1 MFSGN
6 GLADIAQTNNGE
18 INMKP
23 YYLLILIIGAT
34 LLTLPACD
42 NKQTGSEKVMNKV
55 DDALDRRP
63 GEKIRDAAEDVGH
76 EFDDAGKAIKESA
89 KDAGK

>member
-42 NKQTGSEKVMNKV
+42 NNQTGSEKVMNKV

-76 EFDDAGKAIKESA
+76 ELDDAAKEIKESA

>member
-1 MFSGN
+1 
-6 GLADIAQTNNGE
+6 
-18 INMKP
+18 MKS

-34 LLTLPACD
+34 FLTLPACD
-42 NKQTGSEKVMNKV
+42 SKQTGSEKVMNKV

-63 GEKIRDAAEDVGH
+63 GEKIRDAAEEVGH
-76 EFDDAGKAIKESA
+76 ELDDAAKEIKESA

>member
-1 MFSGN
+1 MISCN
-6 GLADIAQTNNGE
+6 GLADMAQTNNGA
-18 INMKP
+18 IKMKS

-63 GEKIRDAAEDVGH
+63 GEKIRDAAEDAGH
-76 EFDDAGKAIKESA
+76 ELDDAAKAIKESA
-89 KDAGK
+89 KDAGR

>member
-1 MFSGN
+1 
-6 GLADIAQTNNGE
+6 
-18 INMKP
+18 MKMKT

-34 LLTLPACD
+34 FLTLSACD

-63 GEKIRDAAEDVGH
+63 GEKIRDAAEDAGH
-76 EFDDAGKAIKESA
+76 ELDDAAKAIKESA